1 MKKALLIVAM
11 LIAELGFSQASQN
24 INDYQYV
31 IIPESF
37 DFLSEPNQHNLNEL
51 TKMLFDKQGFIT
63 LYAKERFPDEVA
75 INRCKALYADVVKE
89 GGFLRTNLS
98 IVLRDCQNHEVFK
111 SRIGSSKEKEHK
123 KAYYEALRGASESV
137 KALEYKYSGNESA
150 TDVTSM
156 SKTNSS
162 TPAKAVE
169 VVNQN
174 MLFAQPIA
182 NGYQLVD
189 ASPKVVLKIYRTSQP
204 DSFTAVSDTKN
215 GVVFKRGNDWFFEY
229 YKDDKLISEKLEIK
243 F

>member
-51 TKMLFDKQGFIT
+51 TKMLFDKEGFKT

-98 IVLRDCQNHEVFK
+98 IVLRDCQNQEIFK
-111 SRIGSSKEKEHK
+111 SRIGSSKEKELK
-123 KAYYEALRGASESV
+123 KAYYEALRGAAESV
-137 KALEYKYSGNESA
+137 KALDYKYSGNTSA

-156 SKTNSS
+156 PKTGTV
-162 TPAKAVE
+162 TPKPFE
-169 VVNQN
+169 VVNEN

-189 ASPKVVLKIYRTSQP
+189 ATPKVVLKIYRTSQP
-204 DSFTAVSDTKN
+204 DSFTAVSDAKN
-215 GVVFKRGNDWFFEY
+215 GVVFKKGNDWFFEY
-229 YKDDKLISEKLEIK
+229 YKDDKLVSEKLDIK